1 MPKRGYVFLKVY
13 ALVGESG
20 TGKST
25 SVLHFCHEHNIPAII
40 DDGILIVNGQK
51 IAGTSAKYENNY
63 IKAVKRATF
72 FYEDHREEVANVIR
86 MTALDKI
93 LIVGTSIKMVN
104 LIADKLKLGKI
115 LTYID
120 VSEIRTVKEINM
132 ARYMRNTQGKHVIPI
147 PYMQVE
153 HNKLKKILQ
162 KGKKLFSKQ
171 AKYIGE
177 ETIIQPHFTK
187 GTITINEDVYKEIIT
202 HTCRKIKYVK
212 NAKILDYDFTTFQSV
227 TIEIELNCSLGQNI
241 VDLLEKIQRKIN
253 EALLSYFKIEIYS
266 IHIRLAAI
274 TTEV

>member
-1 MPKRGYVFLKVY
+1 MKIY

-25 SVLHFCHEHNIPAII
+25 SVLHLCHEHNIPAII
-40 DDGILIVNGQK
+40 DDGILIVNGKK

-72 FYEDHREEVANVIR
+72 FYEDHRQEVTNVIR

-93 LIVGTSIKMVN
+93 LIVGTSVKMVN
-104 LIADKLKLGKI
+104 LIAEKLKLGKI
-115 LTYID
+115 HTYID
-120 VSEIRTVKEINM
+120 VTEIRTNKEINM

-202 HTCRKIKYVK
+202 YTCKKIKYVK
-212 NAKILDYDFTTFQSV
+212 NAKIPDYDFTTFQSV
-227 TIEIELNCSLGQNI
+227 TIEIELNCSFEKNI
-241 VDLLEKIQRKIN
+241 VELLEKIQQKVN
-253 EALLSYFKIEIYS
+253 EAMLSYFKIEMYAV
-266 IHIRLAAI
+266 HIRLAAI
-274 TTEV
+274 SSER

>member
-1 MPKRGYVFLKVY
+1 MKVY

-25 SVLHFCHEHNIPAII
+25 SVLHFCHEQNIPAII

-51 IAGTSAKYENNY
+51 IAGTSAKYETNY

-72 FYEDHREEVANVIR
+72 FYEDHREEVENVIR

-93 LIVGTSIKMVN
+93 LIVGTSVKMVN
-104 LIADKLKLGKI
+104 LIAEKLKLGKI
-115 LTYID
+115 HTYID
-120 VSEIRTVKEINM
+120 VSEIRTRKEINM

-171 AKYIGE
+171 AKFIGE

-187 GTITINEDVYKEIIT
+187 GTITINEEVYKEIIT
-202 HTCRKIKYVK
+202 YTCKKIKYVK

-227 TIEIELNCSLGQNI
+227 TIEIELNFSFEQNI
-241 VDLLEKIQRKIN
+241 VELLEKIQQEVN
-253 EALLSYFKIEIYS
+253 EAMLSYFKIEMYA
-266 IHIRLAAI
+266 IHLRVEAI
-274 TTEV
+274 SPNR

>member
-1 MPKRGYVFLKVY
+1 MPKRGVCFLKVY

-25 SVLHFCHEHNIPAII
+25 SVLHLCHEHSIPAII
-40 DDGILIVNGQK
+40 DDGILIVNGKK

-72 FYEDHREEVANVIR
+72 FYGDHRQEVTNVIR

-93 LIVGTSIKMVN
+93 LIVGTSVKMVN
-104 LIADKLKLGKI
+104 LIAEKLNLGKI
-115 LTYID
+115 DTYID
-120 VSEIRTVKEINM
+120 VSEIRTSREINM

-187 GTITINEDVYKEIIT
+187 GTITINEDVYKDIIT
-202 HTCRKIKYVK
+202 YTCKKIKYVK
-212 NAKILDYDFTTFQSV
+212 NAKILNYDFTTFQSV

-241 VDLLEKIQRKIN
+241 VDLLEKIQQKIN
-253 EALLSYFKIEIYS
+253 EALLSYFKIEIYA
-266 IHIRLAAI
+266 IDIRLAAI
-274 TTEV
+274 TTTM

>member
-1 MPKRGYVFLKVY
+1 MKVY

-25 SVLHFCHEHNIPAII
+25 SVLHFCDEHNIPAII
-40 DDGILIVNGQK
+40 DDGILIVNGKK

-72 FYEDHREEVANVIR
+72 FYDDHREEVANVIR

-93 LIVGTSIKMVN
+93 LIVGTSVKMVN
-104 LIADKLKLGKI
+104 LIADKLKLEKI
-115 LTYID
+115 DTYID
-120 VSEIRTVKEINM
+120 VSEIRTSKEINM

-162 KGKKLFSKQ
+162 KGRKLFSKQ

-202 HTCRKIKYVK
+202 HTCKKIKYVK

-227 TIEIELNCSLGQNI
+227 MIEIELNCSLEQNI
-241 VDLLEKIQRKIN
+241 VELLEKVQQKVN
-253 EALLSYFKIEIYS
+253 EAMLSYFKIEMYAV
-266 IHIRLAAI
+266 HIRLAAI
-274 TTEV
+274 SPDR

>member
-1 MPKRGYVFLKVY
+1 MKVY

-25 SVLHFCHEHNIPAII
+25 SVLHLCHEHNIPAII

-86 MTALDKI
+86 LTALDKI
-93 LIVGTSIKMVN
+93 LIVGTSVKMVN
-104 LIADKLKLGKI
+104 LIAEKLKLGKI
-115 LTYID
+115 NTYID
-120 VSEIRTVKEINM
+120 VSEVRTSREINM

-153 HNKLKKILQ
+153 HNKLKRILQ
-162 KGKKLFSKQ
+162 KGKKLFSKH

-202 HTCRKIKYVK
+202 YTCKKIKNVK
-212 NAKILDYDFTTFQSV
+212 NAKILDYDFTTFQSI
-227 TIEIELNCSLGQNI
+227 TIEIELNYFLGQNI

-253 EALLSYFKIEIYS
+253 ESLLSYFKIEMYAV
-266 IHIRLAAI
+266 HIRLAAI
-274 TTEV
+274 SPDQ